1 MLRILNDIKNSLVF
15 IIYVIIDCDSKIA
28 KEYYGG
34 FIMAKYENTISG
46 QFEKVLYR
54 LENDIVSSGITMNLV
69 DKSNYTSGDT
79 NVAVRVYDK
88 YFMRNGNRASL
99 SLTVVGNGSNIFIS
113 AIGSGGGQG
122 VSFNFSLGAESDMV
136 AIVEKSVERMS

>member
-1 MLRILNDIKNSLVF
+1 
-15 IIYVIIDCDSKIA
+15 
-28 KEYYGG
+28 
-34 FIMAKYENTISG
+34 MAKYEITISG

-54 LENDIVSSGITMNLV
+54 LENDIVDSGITMNLV

-79 NVAVRVYDK
+79 NVAVRVYDR

-99 SLTVVGNGSNIFIS
+99 SLTVVGNGSDIFIS

-122 VSFNFSLGAESDMV
+122 ILFNFSLGAESDMV
-136 AIVEKSVERMS
+136 AVVEKSVERMR